1 MSYSIFEDLKNKTVT
16 ITVAKGKTIKANNIS
31 HAGIKAQRLMMKL
44 ARVKNSEAKLA
55 ESLTELYE
63 VFLDNIINLD
73 EVEDW
78 GIKTEALVAL
88 TMVWAQLDGTQTA
101 AEKRK
106 MVKEVFDE
114 LSNAA
119 SSESDEDDEDE
130 DFDDE

>member
-1 MSYSIFEDLKNKTVT
+1 MSYSIFEDAKNKTVT

-44 ARVKNSEAKLA
+44 ARVKNSEQKLA

-63 VFLDNIINLD
+63 VFLDNITNLD

-88 TMVWAQLDGTQTA
+88 TMVWAQLDGSQNA

-114 LSNAA
+114 LSKTDEAD
-119 SSESDEDDEDE
+119 SDDDDEDDFDE
-130 DFDDE
+130 

>member
-1 MSYSIFEDLKNKTVT
+1 MAYSIFEDTRNKTVT
-16 ITVAKGKTIKANNIS
+16 ITVAKGKIIKANNIS

-44 ARVKNSEAKLA
+44 ARVKNSEQKLA

-63 VFLDNIINLD
+63 VFLDNITNLD
-73 EVEDW
+73 EVESW

-88 TMVWAQLDGTQTA
+88 TMVWAQLDGTQNA

-114 LSNAA
+114 LANSAD
-119 SSESDEDDEDE
+119 SGSEEDDEDDE
-130 DFDDE
+130 FDDE

>member
-1 MSYSIFEDLKNKTVT
+1 MSYSIFEDSKNKTVT

-44 ARVKNSEAKLA
+44 ARVKNSEQKLA

-73 EVEDW
+73 EVESW

-88 TMVWAQLDGTQTA
+88 TMVWAQLDGSQNA

-114 LSNAA
+114 LSKTDEAD
-119 SSESDEDDEDE
+119 SDDDDEDDFDE
-130 DFDDE
+130 